1 MRNESAKV
9 FTTVQISVVPLANL
23 MPVQN
28 SSEKARPRQEVLSM
42 NFAPFNFALQVIAA
56 FTIFIF
62 GYVALF
68 LSSMICFSV
77 CLVIARGIYESAKKV
92 RSYTMR
98 SSPANTDVALIPGLE
113 LTAIGGKS

>member
-1 MRNESAKV
+1 MC
-9 FTTVQISVVPLANL
+9 TTVQISVVPLANL
-23 MPVQN
+23 MPVPN

-56 FTIFIF
+56 FTIFIV

-77 CLVIARGIYESAKKV
+77 CLVIARGIYEGAKKV

-98 SSPANTDVALIPGLE
+98 LAPAKTFILPDVALIPGLE

>member
-1 MRNESAKV
+1 M

-28 SSEKARPRQEVLSM
+28 SSEKARQRQEVLSM
-42 NFAPFNFALQVIAA
+42 NFAPFNFALQVTAA

-68 LSSMICFSV
+68 VSSMICFSV
-77 CLVIARGIYESAKKV
+77 CLVIARGIYEGAKKV
-92 RSYTMR
+92 RSYMMR
-98 SSPANTDVALIPGLE
+98 SAPAKTFISSDVALISE
-113 LTAIGGKS
+113 LDSGSIATGGRS

>member
-1 MRNESAKV
+1 
-9 FTTVQISVVPLANL
+9 
-23 MPVQN
+23 MP
-28 SSEKARPRQEVLSM
+28 
-42 NFAPFNFALQVIAA
+42 FAPFNFALQVIAA

-68 LSSMICFSV
+68 VSSMICFSV
-77 CLVIARGIYESAKKV
+77 CLLIARGIYEGAKKV

-98 SSPANTDVALIPGLE
+98 SAPANPFISAEVAMIRGLE